1 MRGDVE
7 SPNFRRPLLASTSI
21 LALAL
26 ALLSMPAPRAQSQAG
41 TLGRWTTLSYS
52 MPINP
57 VHMALLKNGKVL
69 IVSGSGNNASQS
81 SYSAALWDP
90 LASSFT
96 TQLLGWDMFCNG
108 MVTLPDG
115 RVFIN
120 GGTLQ
125 YDPFHG
131 EPRNAIYDPATDR
144 FMDLQNMAHGRW
156 YPTTTVLGDGRVMTF
171 SGLDETGATNM
182 AVEFYTPGSGWSSES
197 FATWTPPLY
206 PRMHLLPDG
215 RVLYS
220 GSGTGSR
227 FFTPSSGTW
236 SAVAVTTRYSG
247 TRTYGTSVLLPLMAI
262 KRVRSSS
269 HDSRRRQPGDQ
280 HDGDPRPVGDAA
292 AMAVRPADV
301 ATAHRNERDHPSEW
315 QSARYGRIDSTTR
328 TRPPRASKL
337 TCTTR
342 PRTRSRPPVPTL
354 FLASITPTRC
364 CCRTRPLRWWAAIPL
379 AVLSNRAL
387 RSTSQPISSR
397 RMGPRRHVPS
407 SAA

>member
-7 SPNFRRPLLASTSI
+7 SPNFRRLLASTPI

-41 TLGRWTTLSYS
+41 TVGRWTTLSYS

-57 VHMALLKNGKVL
+57 VHMALLKNGRVL
-69 IVSGSGNNASQS
+69 IVSGSGNNASES

-131 EPRNAIYDPATDR
+131 ERRNAIYDPATDK
-144 FMDLQNMAHGRW
+144 FTDLQNMAHGRW

-171 SGLDETGATNM
+171 SGLDETGATNI
-182 AVEFYTPGSGWSSES
+182 AVEFYTPALAGARSRSPPGHRPCTRVCTSSRTGAS
-197 FATWTPPLY
+197 CTRAPGPARDSSLPPAERGRQSRS
-206 PRMHLLPDG
+206 PRK
-215 RVLYS
+215 
-220 GSGTGSR
+220 
-227 FFTPSSGTW
+227 
-236 SAVAVTTRYSG
+236 YSG
-247 TRTYGTSVLLPLMAI
+247 TRTYGTSVLLPLMASNGYRA
-262 KRVRSSS
+262 RVMILGGGNPATNTTELLDPSAAPLRWEFGPAMS
-269 HDSRRRQPGDQ
+269 QPRIEMNATILPSGKVLA
-280 HDGDPRPVGDAA
+280 VGGSTNDEDAA
-292 AMAVRPADV
+292 TASLKADLYDPTTNTF
-301 ATAHRNERDHPSEW
+301 A
-315 QSARYGRIDSTTR
+315 SAG
-328 TRPPRASKL
+328 ANA
-337 TCTTR
+337 
-342 PRTRSRPPVPTL
+342 

-364 CCRTRPLRWWAAIPL
+364 CSQTRQLRWWAAIPL
-379 AVLSNRAL
+379 AVLSNRTL

>member
-7 SPNFRRPLLASTSI
+7 SPNFRRLLASTPI

-41 TLGRWTTLSYS
+41 TVGRWTTLSYS
-52 MPINP
+52 MPMNP
-57 VHMALLKNGKVL
+57 VHMALLKNGRVL
-69 IVSGSGNNASQS
+69 IVSGSGNNPTES

-131 EPRNAIYDPATDR
+131 ERRNAIYDPATDR
-144 FMDLQNMAHGRW
+144 FTDLQNMAHGRW
-156 YPTTTVLGDGRVMTF
+156 YPTTTLLGDGRVMTF
-171 SGLDETGATNM
+171 SGLDETGATNI

-227 FFTPSSGTW
+227 FFTPIQQNVVGGRGHHQVQRHAHLRNLGAP
-236 SAVAVTTRYSG
+236 AVDG
-247 TRTYGTSVLLPLMAI
+247 L
-262 KRVRSSS
+262 KRLQRPSD
-269 HDSRRRQPGDQ
+269 DSRRRQPGDQ
-280 HDGDPRPVGDAA
+280 HDRDPRPVGDAA
-292 AMAVRPADV
+292 AMAVRPGHV
-301 ATAHRNERDHPSEW
+301 ATAHRNERDDPSEW
-315 QSARYGRIDSTTR
+315 QSARCRADRPTTR

-342 PRTRSRPPVPTL
+342 PRTRSRQRVPTL
-354 FLASITPTRC
+354 FLASITPTHC
-364 CCRTRPLRWWAAIPL
+364 CSQTRPLRWWAAIPL
-379 AVLSNRAL
+379 AVLTNRTL

>member
-69 IVSGSGNNASQS
+69 IVSGSGNIASRDQLFRCALG
-81 SYSAALWDP
+81 SARHLVH
-90 LASSFT
+90 

-120 GGTLQ
+120 GGNLQ

-131 EPRNAIYDPATDR
+131 EPRNAVYDPATDM
-144 FMDLQNMAHGRW
+144 FTDLQNMAHGRW

-171 SGLDETGATNM
+171 SGLDETGGN
-182 AVEFYTPGSGWSSES
+182 EHGRQSSTPPAQAGARSRSPR
-197 FATWTPPLY
+197 WTPPLY

-227 FFTPSSGTW
+227 FFTPSTRTW
-236 SAVAVTTRYSG
+236 SAVAATTKYSG
-247 TRTYGTSVLLPLMAI
+247 TRTYGTSVLLPLIAV
-262 KRVRSSS
+262 KRLQAAS
-269 HDSRRRQPGDQ
+269 DDFRRRQPGDQ
-280 HDGDPRPVGDAA
+280 HDGDPRPVGDDAA
-292 AMAVRPADV
+292 VAVRPADV
-301 ATAHRNERDHPSEW
+301 AAAHRDERDDSSEW
-315 QSARYGRIDSTTR
+315 QSARHGRIDQR
-328 TRPPRASKL
+328 RGRGHREPQRRPL
-337 TCTTR
+337 R
-342 PRTRSRPPVPTL
+342 PGHEHVHVRRCQRFSSPL
-354 FLASITPTRC
+354 SLQLAVAA
-364 CCRTRPLRWWAAIPL
+364 RTRPLR
-379 AVLSNRAL
+379 
-387 RSTSQPISSR
+387 
-397 RMGPRRHVPS
+397 
-407 SAA
+407 